1 MKKYNHDQINK
12 FFKNK
17 KKFIFNEIEHA
28 KNSLENH
35 ESNKNWVQLLEKK
48 FSEVMGVKYCI
59 ACNSGTSGLHAALFA
74 AGVREGD
81 EVIIPAL
88 TVIMDAYVVL
98 HLKATPIF
106 ADVDINTHLINVSE
120 IRKKITKKTKAI
132 ITVSWEGLSCDMDP
146 IMNLAKEH
154 NLKVIDDSARTVLG
168 KYKNKIAG
176 TIADI
181 SVFSFESKKHISAGG
196 EGGMIVT
203 NNENLAIQARK
214 FAGIGYKHM
223 TADAGRTHLAIDT
236 VQDPSYKRFDTIG
249 LNYRMNTISAAV
261 TLGQIER
268 VEEIVGRRKLIGNM
282 FLEATDGYD
291 WFIPQFT
298 PKGYEHSYYTFSVDY
313 RGEARFGITWKDFYN
328 EYKEMGGDG
337 FYSPVAIP

>member
-1 MKKYNHDQINK
+1 MKRYNHDQINK
-12 FFKNK
+12 YFKNK
-17 KKFIFNEIEHA
+17 KKFNFNEIEYA

-35 ESNKNWVQLLEKK
+35 ESNKNWVQLLEKN
-48 FSEVMGVKYCI
+48 FQVMGVKYCI
-59 ACNSGTSGLHAALFA
+59 ACNSGTSGLHAALYA
-74 AGVREGD
+74 AGIREGD

-106 ADVDINTHLINVSE
+106 VDVDINTHLINVSE

-181 SVFSFESKKHISAGG
+181 SVFSFNQKNI
-196 EGGMIVT
+196 
-203 NNENLAIQARK
+203 
-214 FAGIGYKHM
+214 
-223 TADAGRTHLAIDT
+223 
-236 VQDPSYKRFDTIG
+236 
-249 LNYRMNTISAAV
+249 
-261 TLGQIER
+261 
-268 VEEIVGRRKLIGNM
+268 
-282 FLEATDGYD
+282 
-291 WFIPQFT
+291 
-298 PKGYEHSYYTFSVDY
+298 
-313 RGEARFGITWKDFYN
+313 
-328 EYKEMGGDG
+328 
-337 FYSPVAIP
+337 

>member
-1 MKKYNHDQINK
+1 MGTIIRKKNFQKLWGLNIVLLV
-12 FFKNK
+12 
-17 KKFIFNEIEHA
+17 IVE
-28 KNSLENH
+28 LQGCM
-35 ESNKNWVQLLEKK
+35 QL
-48 FSEVMGVKYCI
+48 CI
-59 ACNSGTSGLHAALFA
+59 AGI
-74 AGVREGD
+74 REGD

-106 ADVDINTHLINVSE
+106 VDVDINTHLINVSE

-203 NNENLAIQARK
+203 NNENLAIGQESS
-214 FAGIGYKHM
+214 
-223 TADAGRTHLAIDT
+223 LALDT
-236 VQDPSYKRFDTIG
+236 
-249 LNYRMNTISAAV
+249 NT
-261 TLGQIER
+261 
-268 VEEIVGRRKLIGNM
+268 
-282 FLEATDGYD
+282 
-291 WFIPQFT
+291 
-298 PKGYEHSYYTFSVDY
+298 
-313 RGEARFGITWKDFYN
+313 
-328 EYKEMGGDG
+328 
-337 FYSPVAIP
+337 